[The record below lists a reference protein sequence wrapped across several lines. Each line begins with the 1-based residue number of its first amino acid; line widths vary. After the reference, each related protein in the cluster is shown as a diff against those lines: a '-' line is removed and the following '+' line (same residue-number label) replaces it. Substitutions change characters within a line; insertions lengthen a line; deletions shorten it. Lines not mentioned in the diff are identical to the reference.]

1 MAKRMTKAEAS
12 LIALVVVIGIPLWLV
27 SKFIEKVGWNNIIIL
42 VVVVSISVFVY
53 SLLAFISK
61 FLSARARKNAL
72 LKKYN
77 DAILVDKILGGY
89 FWVGQSSEQLIDS
102 LGKPIDVDRKVLKTK
117 CKEVWKYNPRGL
129 NRYGLRI
136 TLDDGFVVGWDNK
149 T

>member
-1 MAKRMTKAEAS
+1 MAKRMTKAEAN
-12 LIALVVVIGIPLWLV
+12 LISLVVIIGIPVWLASTFV
-27 SKFIEKVGWNNIIIL
+27 EKVGWNNIINL
-42 VVVVSISVFVY
+42 VVVVFILVFIY
-53 SLLAFISK
+53 NLLAFIGK
-61 FLSARARKNAL
+61 FLSARARKSAL
-72 LKKYN
+72 LKKYK

-102 LGKPIDVDRKVLKTK
+102 LGKPADVDRKVLKTK
-117 CKEVWKYNPRGL
+117 IKEVWKYNPRGL